1 MSDFDRSAQGKVC
14 GHRTQA
20 KRFEDYPLT
29 LEQAAR
35 YAGLPI
41 SLLRQ
46 GMTGRLIDGVK
57 PPKVWQMAGRV
68 PYFQVVELDRFI
80 AEKKALI
87 AVQCEKNQS

>member
-1 MSDFDRSAQGKVC
+1 MSNFDRSAQGKVC

-35 YAGLPI
+35 YVGLPI

-46 GMTGRLIDGVK
+46 GMTGKLIDSVE
-57 PPKVWQMAGRV
+57 PSKVWQMAGRV
-68 PYFQVVELDRFI
+68 PYFLVNELDRFI
-80 AEKKALI
+80 ADREEFKIKS
-87 AVQCEKNQS
+87 ERKN